1 MIETTVKNYLDSVLE
16 GIPVYLEVPKPMPEK
31 FIVFQMID
39 GGVDDLINEVTFEFR
54 SFANTKY
61 DAALVDEALRDA
73 MGLMNEG
80 TDITCKIGGRNDD
93 QDSVLKKYRYR
104 CYYNLYY

>member
-54 SFANTKY
+54 
-61 DAALVDEALRDA
+61 
-73 MGLMNEG
+73 
-80 TDITCKIGGRNDD
+80 
-93 QDSVLKKYRYR
+93 
-104 CYYNLYY
+104 